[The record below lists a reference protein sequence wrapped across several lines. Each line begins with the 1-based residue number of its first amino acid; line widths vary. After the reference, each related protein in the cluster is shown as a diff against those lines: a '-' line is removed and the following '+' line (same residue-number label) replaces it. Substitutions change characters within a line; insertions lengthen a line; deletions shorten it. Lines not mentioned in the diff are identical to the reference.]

1 MEVISSIGSL
11 VFFFS
16 LVYLV
21 YHLIRKRKNP
31 VRILPKKKFY
41 TALIGGFALVGI
53 SSSLSDTSVQD
64 ALDEA
69 LETNIALVAENK
81 ELKSTNAKLQE
92 SNDVVNK
99 ELNDLTKK
107 LSDSDKLDKEL
118 KVQQAVHKKNT
129 EAFEKEIAELKA
141 TNTTLTAEVES
152 SKNQEASKSATS
164 TASSSGGSSGSSS
177 SAGTSQQSANVYYK
191 NCTAVRDAGADPVYR
206 GDPGYAKH
214 LDRDGDGVGC
224 E

>member
-31 VRILPKKKFY
+31 VRSLPKKKFY

-118 KVQQAVHKKNT
+118 KVQQAVHKENT

-152 SKNQEASKSATS
+152 SKNQVASKNASS
-164 TASSSGGSSGSSS
+164 TASSSGGSSSS

-191 NCTAVRDAGADPVYR
+191 NCTAVRAAGADPIYR

>member
-1 MEVISSIGSL
+1 MEIITTIGSL
-11 VFFFS
+11 MFFFS
-16 LVYLV
+16 LVYLA
-21 YHLIRKRKNP
+21 YHFIRKRKNP
-31 VRILPKKKFY
+31 LRTLPRKKFY

-53 SSSLSDTSVQD
+53 GSSLTDTSVQD
-64 ALDEA
+64 ALNEA
-69 LETNIALVAENK
+69 LEINTALIAENK

-118 KVQQAVHKKNT
+118 KVQQAVHKENT

-152 SKNQEASKSATS
+152 SKNQVASKNASS
-164 TASSSGGSSGSSS
+164 TASSSGGSLSSSS

-191 NCTAVRDAGADPVYR
+191 NCTAVRTAGADPVYR